1 MILLTGDNGFL
12 GSYIKSF
19 FIKELVSF
27 HTLNRT
33 EADYKL
39 DLSSSIPSFLQK
51 YDTVIHCAG
60 AAHKVPK
67 NQLESDLIYDTNVKS
82 TKHLIIGLE
91 RIGIPKKFVFISSVS
106 VYGSSSGTLINEN
119 NLLLASDTYGK
130 SKIVCEKMITD
141 WCKKHNAK
149 YTILRLPLLVGSNP
163 PGNLGD
169 MINAIK
175 KNYYFNI
182 SNINPRKSM
191 VLAQDVSN
199 VILKASEVGGVYNL
213 TDGYHPTLRELTNC
227 ISRQF
232 NKSNVLTLPYFIVK
246 LLAKLGDKLIPNL
259 PINSKKL
266 SKMVND
272 LTFDDK
278 KANYEFNWHPIKV
291 LDGFKI

>member
-12 GSYIKSF
+12 GRHIKKAFTSQSVLF
-19 FIKELVSF
+19 Q
-27 HTLNRT
+27 TLNRT
-33 EADYKL
+33 NADYIV
-39 DLSSSIPSFLQK
+39 DLYTTAPTFSSRFE
-51 YDTVIHCAG
+51 TVIHCAG

-67 NQLESDLIYDTNVKS
+67 NQLESNFLYDTNVKS
-82 TKHLIIGLE
+82 TEHLIIGLE
-91 RIGIPKKFVFISSVS
+91 KIGIPKKFIFISSVS
-106 VYGSSSGTLINEN
+106 VYGTSSGTLIKEDD
-119 NLLLASDTYGK
+119 LLLASDAYGK
-130 SKIVCEKMITD
+130 SKIVCEKKITD
-141 WCKKHNAK
+141 WCEKYNIK

-199 VILKASEVGGVYNL
+199 IILKASEVGGVYNL
-213 TDGYHPTLRELTNC
+213 TDGDHPSFVDLSKC
-227 ISRQF
+227 ISRQL

-246 LLAKLGDKLIPNL
+246 LLGKIGDKLIPIL

-266 SKMVND
+266 SRMAND
-272 LTFDDK
+272 LTFDDT
-278 KANYEFNWHPIKV
+278 KAKIAFNWHPAKV